1 MSLFKFLEAFHTPA
15 IVTDESFMIMY
26 LNQSAS
32 ENKIYGHL
40 LDRNVKLMPDIIQSV
55 SEVSEL
61 KPAIKS
67 MPFSLH
73 TTTSNYGTSIHW
85 EVSALNLNG
94 EKYLLFVEQLNFGI
108 NTSDKYGKNIDKQP
122 VNHIFD
128 DNAQLDR
135 LLKNIPGMVFR
146 GRYNAERNMLIVS
159 RGCKRLTGYTVKEL
173 TESNKYA
180 FGNLIH
186 ENDRMPV
193 WKSIQENLNHHS
205 YYKIQYRIVTKN
217 GKIKWVEEQSHALK
231 DAQNKVEYLE
241 GILTDINQIRLSEEA
256 LKFEVSLNQA
266 FAGISLELLK
276 GFVKID
282 QIADMVINHAMNFTG
297 SAYAVL
303 ILPGSDGK
311 HYQVFAS
318 GEKLSVQHP
327 LSFEVPAETFE
338 KGFFK
343 SYLRLNSAII
353 DNNVDFHGE
362 LTGISDKH
370 YHIRR
375 GMAIPAIFENQMA
388 SILLLGNAEAD
399 YDHNHLA
406 IAQRFLNV
414 FTLGMFKLKADES
427 LRYDKEKAEES
438 DKMKSLFLSNMSHD
452 LRTPMNAIVGFAD
465 MLRETNLNVEEKEKF
480 IEAIIRSGDNLLRL
494 VNDIIDISKIEAGE
508 LRLIIS
514 ECNLNQMID
523 DIEMATRQALS
534 RHHKLRVQF
543 YSQKGVPGDTFMIL
557 TDVTRL
563 QQILMNLTGN
573 AVKFTDDG
581 FIEVGYR
588 IENTKLLFFVRDSG
602 LGILPEDQKLIFE
615 RFGQARQLT
624 DRNKTG
630 TGLGLTISK
639 NLVELMGG
647 NLWLDS
653 WPGEG
658 STFWFTLPL
667 LKVQSKAQLFQPPQN
682 SKQEVDLSGKTV
694 LVVEDVDTN
703 YFYLSSLLEKLK
715 CRVLR
720 ASNGRKAVE
729 MGINDLSID
738 MILMDIE
745 LPLKNGYEATR
756 EIKASRP
763 DLPIVAQTAFAMI
776 GERERSEAAGCDDYM
791 AKPIRKDQ
799 LINMVLKYIK

>member
-1 MSLFKFLEAFHTPA
+1 MSKFKFLEAFHTPA
-15 IVTDESFMIMY
+15 IVTDDNFSIIY
-26 LNQSAS
+26 LNQSALKN
-32 ENKIYGHL
+32 EVYGNL
-40 LDRNVKLMPDIIQSV
+40 LTRDAKLIPDIIQAE
-55 SEVSEL
+55 SEVSKL
-61 KPAIKS
+61 RAAVKRKS
-67 MPFSLH
+67 FSL
-73 TTTSNYGTSIHW
+73 SNTFNSGASIQW
-85 EVSALNLNG
+85 EVSTINNSG
-94 EKYLLFVEQLNFGI
+94 DNYFLFVDQQASGLSTLDKDEKPANHMI
-108 NTSDKYGKNIDKQP
+108 KHTSDHK
-122 VNHIFD
+122 
-128 DNAQLDR
+128 AQLDR
-135 LLKNIPGMVFR
+135 LLRNTPGMVFR
-146 GRYNAERNMLIVS
+146 GRYNTERNMLTVS
-159 RGCKRLTGYTVKEL
+159 PGCKRLTGYTIKEL
-173 TESNKYA
+173 TEDGKNV

-186 ENDRMPV
+186 EDDRMLV

-205 YYKIQYRIVTKN
+205 FYKIQYRLVTKN
-217 GKIKWVEEQSHALK
+217 GRIKWVEEQTHATMN
-231 DAQNKVEYLE
+231 AQNKIEFLE
-241 GILTDINQIRLSEEA
+241 GIITDISQIKLSEEA
-256 LKFEVSLNQA
+256 LKFEVNLNQA
-266 FAGISLELLK
+266 FASISIELLK
-276 GFVKID
+276 GFVNID
-282 QIADMVINHAMNFTG
+282 QISDSVIKYAMNFTG

-303 ILPGSDGK
+303 ILPVSDGK
-311 HYQVFAS
+311 RYQVFAS
-318 GEKLSVQHP
+318 GERLSVQYP

-343 SYLRLNSAII
+343 SYLRLNSAVI
-353 DNNVDFHGE
+353 DNNVNFQGK
-362 LTGISDKH
+362 LAGLSDKQ
-370 YHIRR
+370 YNITR

-388 SILLLGNAEAD
+388 SVLLLANAETD

-414 FTLGMFKLKADES
+414 FTLAMFKLKADEG

-465 MLRETNLNVEEKEKF
+465 MLRETNLNVEEKDKF

-523 DIEMATRQALS
+523 DIEMAIIQALS
-534 RHHKLRVQF
+534 RHHKPRVQF
-543 YSQKGVPGDTFMIL
+543 YSQKGVPGDAFMIL

-563 QQILMNLTGN
+563 QQILTNLAGN
-573 AVKFTDDG
+573 AVKFTDNG

-602 LGILPEDQKLIFE
+602 LGIPPEDQKLIFE
-615 RFGQARQLT
+615 RFGQVRQFA
-624 DRNKTG
+624 DRNKSG

-647 NLWLDS
+647 TIWLDS

-667 LKVQSKAQLFQPPQN
+667 LKTQNPAPEVQPFAEPERK
-682 SKQEVDLSGKTV
+682 VDLSGKTI

-703 YFYLSSLLEKLK
+703 YFYLSSLLKKLN

-720 ASNGRKAVE
+720 ASNGQKAVE
-729 MGINDLSID
+729 MGVNDPSIN

-756 EIKASRP
+756 EIKALRP
-763 DLPIVAQTAFAMI
+763 DLPIVAQTAFAMM
-776 GERERSEAAGCDDYM
+776 GERERSEEAGCDDYM

-799 LINMVLKYIK
+799 LINMVLKYIE

>member
-1 MSLFKFLEAFHTPA
+1 
-15 IVTDESFMIMY
+15 
-26 LNQSAS
+26 
-32 ENKIYGHL
+32 
-40 LDRNVKLMPDIIQSV
+40 
-55 SEVSEL
+55 
-61 KPAIKS
+61 
-67 MPFSLH
+67 
-73 TTTSNYGTSIHW
+73 
-85 EVSALNLNG
+85 
-94 EKYLLFVEQLNFGI
+94 
-108 NTSDKYGKNIDKQP
+108 
-122 VNHIFD
+122 
-128 DNAQLDR
+128 
-135 LLKNIPGMVFR
+135 
-146 GRYNAERNMLIVS
+146 
-159 RGCKRLTGYTVKEL
+159 
-173 TESNKYA
+173 
-180 FGNLIH
+180 
-186 ENDRMPV
+186 
-193 WKSIQENLNHHS
+193 
-205 YYKIQYRIVTKN
+205 
-217 GKIKWVEEQSHALK
+217 
-231 DAQNKVEYLE
+231 
-241 GILTDINQIRLSEEA
+241 
-256 LKFEVSLNQA
+256 
-266 FAGISLELLK
+266 
-276 GFVKID
+276 
-282 QIADMVINHAMNFTG
+282 
-297 SAYAVL
+297 
-303 ILPGSDGK
+303 
-311 HYQVFAS
+311 
-318 GEKLSVQHP
+318 
-327 LSFEVPAETFE
+327 
-338 KGFFK
+338 
-343 SYLRLNSAII
+343 
-353 DNNVDFHGE
+353 
-362 LTGISDKH
+362 
-370 YHIRR
+370 
-375 GMAIPAIFENQMA
+375 
-388 SILLLGNAEAD
+388 
-399 YDHNHLA
+399 
-406 IAQRFLNV
+406 
-414 FTLGMFKLKADES
+414 
-427 LRYDKEKAEES
+427 
-438 DKMKSLFLSNMSHD
+438 
-452 LRTPMNAIVGFAD
+452 
-465 MLRETNLNVEEKEKF
+465 
-480 IEAIIRSGDNLLRL
+480 
-494 VNDIIDISKIEAGE
+494 
-508 LRLIIS
+508 
-514 ECNLNQMID
+514 MID